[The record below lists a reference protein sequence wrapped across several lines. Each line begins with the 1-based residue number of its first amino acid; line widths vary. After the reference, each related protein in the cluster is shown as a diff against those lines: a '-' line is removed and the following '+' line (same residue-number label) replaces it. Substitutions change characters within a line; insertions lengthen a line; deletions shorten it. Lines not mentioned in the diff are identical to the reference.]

1 MKFHFLRILLGMK
14 GWRYFQFFFLCML
27 SLTAIGQSVDLN
39 VHHLSTEDGLGD
51 GVARAIGQDRYGY
64 MWIGTVSGLSRF
76 DGNKVKRFQ
85 SEPGKKGSVPF
96 SVPRD
101 ILGDAKGN
109 LWIGFNEGLYRFD
122 YASEEFRLVKYT
134 EAYVIKKIREDSA
147 NHKLYLLTNK
157 GIARYDYVE
166 NVFGFVYPIL
176 DERINDF
183 DLQYPYLYAIS
194 DQQIFS
200 WNIQTSQISQFSP
213 TQPIEGSF
221 RNLTVDRKGIIWFS
235 TYYSNGKVYSLSK
248 DWTTIK
254 PYLFSKVRNA
264 QSNSNNRVLSLF
276 IDNRNRLWITT
287 VANWIFS
294 YDSNTARLNWYPFRA
309 SKSNTVSLFTSGI
322 KYQSNNG
329 YIWLTTEGYGV
340 DYFDPDN
347 NPFNI
352 ILPYDKPDLPQNFS
366 WARCTTEDPKGNIWM
381 GWVSGVSRISQR
393 DKSISNFEN
402 LPGKPAILH
411 SPSVRSILSDEKGDI
426 WIGTSRGVNRYVAK
440 TQKMEFLDERDS
452 LPKGFYWS
460 IMQDHQKNIWF
471 GTGNNLYYKS
481 HAEGRVF
488 NCRYHPVLAAAIDT
502 GVRVIYEDSK
512 RFLWFGLDGGGLVRY
527 DPAQMKYSKWK
538 RSATNGYELLS
549 NTIVG
554 IAEDQQGVIWISSF
568 NGLVSYQPQTGK
580 FQQYTYQQGLPANK
594 CAGILV
600 DPANRIWI
608 ATGAGLTQLDAG
620 RKNFTTYTVED
631 GLPTIEFSDMP
642 ATRLKNG
649 EFLFPSIRGY
659 VQFDPLKILGVKD
672 KLDVYLSAINI
683 FDQPYKAYG
692 NTEDLKVLNLK
703 PDQNFFSFDLVGL
716 NYSNAG
722 QTWYTYMLEGF
733 DKEWIT
739 TQNRTVNYTNVPGG
753 NYIFRYK
760 ASTNPYPVD
769 VPDKELAVNIATVYY
784 ESIWFWLLM
793 AVLSGSLLYFWYRRR
808 LNSNRKMF
816 ELQSRAQNLEKEK
829 ALVMYDS
836 LKQQLN
842 PHFLFNSL
850 SSLGSLIRTDQH
862 LAASFLDNL
871 SKIYR
876 YILQSQE
883 SDLTTLD
890 KELKFLASYIEL
902 LKTRFQK
909 GLQIKIGVDDQ
920 CLNARIVPVTLQN
933 LIDNAIKHN
942 MLDEEAPLV
951 IEIFTEGNELFVRNN
966 LQKKNAVET
975 SNRQG
980 LQNLKA
986 LYQYLTQHPVTITET
1001 DQYFTIKIPLI

>member
-1 MKFHFLRILLGMK
+1 MKLDFLRILLCMK
-14 GWRYFQFFFLCML
+14 GWLCFLLFSLCMMAG
-27 SLTAIGQSVDLN
+27 TALGQSVELN

-101 ILGDAKGN
+101 ILGDSKGN

-122 YASEEFRLVKYT
+122 YATEAFQLVKST
-134 EAYVIKKIREDSA
+134 ESFVIKKIREDSA
-147 NHKLYLLTNK
+147 QHKLYLLTNR
-157 GIARYDYVE
+157 GIARYDYAE
-166 NVFGFVYPIL
+166 NVFGLVYPIL
-176 DERINDF
+176 DQRINDF
-183 DLQYPYLYAIS
+183 DLQYPFLFAIS

-200 WNIQTSQISQFSP
+200 WNIQTSQISQYYPPEPVESV
-213 TQPIEGSF
+213 F
-221 RNLTVDRKGIIWFS
+221 RNIAIDQNGILWLS
-235 TYYSNGKVYSLSK
+235 TYYSNGMVYSLSK
-248 DWTTIK
+248 DWKTFK
-254 PYLFSKVRNA
+254 PFQFSDNRNTFP
-264 QSNSNNRVLSLF
+264 NNNRVLSLF
-276 IDNRNRLWITT
+276 IDKRNRLWINTT
-287 VANWIFS
+287 TNWIFS
-294 YDSNTARLNWYPFRA
+294 YDSSNAKLNWYPSRGSIA
-309 SKSNTVSLFTSGI
+309 NNISLFTSGI

-340 DYFDPDN
+340 EYFDPDN
-347 NPFNI
+347 NPFKI
-352 ILPYDKPDLPQNFS
+352 ILPYDKPDFPQYAS
-366 WARCTTEDPKGNIWM
+366 WARSATEDQEGNIWM
-381 GWVSGVSRISQR
+381 SWVSGVSRISR
-393 DKSISNFEN
+393 KDKTITNFEN
-402 LPGKPAILH
+402 LPGKPGVLQN
-411 SPSVRSILSDEKGDI
+411 SSVRSILCDDIGDI
-426 WIGTSRGVNRYVAK
+426 WIGTSKGVNRYAAK
-440 TQKMEFLDERDS
+440 SKKMEFLDERDS
-452 LPKGFYWS
+452 LPKVFYWA
-460 IMQDHQKNIWF
+460 IAQDHQKNIWF

-481 HAEGRVF
+481 HAEGRIF

-527 DPAQMKYSKWK
+527 DPTQMKYSKWK
-538 RSATNGYELLS
+538 RSNNGETGLLG

-580 FQQYTYQQGLPANK
+580 FRQYTYRDGLPANK

-620 RKNFTTYTVED
+620 RKNFTTFTVED

-649 EFLFPSIRGY
+649 EFLFPSIRGF
-659 VQFDPLKILGVKD
+659 VQFDPLTILGIKD
-672 KLDVYLSAINI
+672 KLDVYLSAIKI
-683 FDQPYKAYG
+683 FDQPYRTNG
-692 NTEDLKVLNLK
+692 NTEELKVLNLK

-753 NYIFRYK
+753 NYVFRYK
-760 ASTNPYPVD
+760 ASTNPNPTD
-769 VPDKELAVNIATVYY
+769 IPDKELIVNIATVYY

-793 AVLSGSLLYFWYRRR
+793 AALSGSLLYFWYRRR

-862 LAASFLDNL
+862 LAVSFLDNL

-890 KELKFLASYIEL
+890 KELKFLASYIQL
-902 LKTRFQK
+902 LKTRFQER
-909 GLQIKIGVDDQ
+909 LQINIKVNEEW
-920 CLNARIVPVTLQN
+920 LNKRIVPVTLQN

-942 MLDEEAPLV
+942 MLDVESPLV
-951 IEIFTEGNELFVRNN
+951 IEIFVEANTLVVRNN

-980 LQNLKA
+980 LQNLRA
-986 LYQYLTQHPVTITET
+986 LYQYLTEQPVTIEEN
-1001 DQYFTIKIPLI
+1001 DQFFTIKIPLI